1 VGRRGYP
8 LEIRRRALDQ
18 VAAGRSVYQVSVDL
32 GVSVQAIYAW
42 RTQAAIAEQ
51 SADSPPERRVSP

>member
-8 LEIRRRALDQ
+8 LEVRRRALEQ

-32 GVSVQAIYAW
+32 GVSVQVIYAW
-42 RTQAAIAEQ
+42 RTQAANSAAKQ
-51 SADSPPERRVSP
+51 SDDASPQ